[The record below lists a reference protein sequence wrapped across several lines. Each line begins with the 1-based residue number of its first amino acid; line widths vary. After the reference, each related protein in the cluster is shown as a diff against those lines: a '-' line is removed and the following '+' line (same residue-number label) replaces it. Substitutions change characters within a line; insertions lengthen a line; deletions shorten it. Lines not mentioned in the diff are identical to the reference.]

1 LYKLNEKNE
10 FIIENYQ
17 TTSAFSS
24 FLPGIVGLKGIPLWM
39 FYINRGQAISS
50 FGIENKDSAISEFL
64 PADKAYQHTPLQG
77 FRTFLK
83 VRREGETT
91 AFEPFSDPSEN
102 ATETMT
108 IGMNHLT
115 LNYKHHYENL
125 SLVVRYYSLPHAPI
139 GALVRTVN
147 IVNNSN
153 EAVSLEV
160 ADGLAAILPVGIAN
174 ADYKEISN
182 TLKSWFD
189 VKKVDN
195 SFNFYHLRG
204 STEDTVEVKEM
215 HSGNFYTSL
224 VKENEKVTP
233 ASIIYDRQLIFGKD
247 ETLRKADHFNQ
258 NAVSEINKQNQVST
272 NRVSAGFTLWQGEL
286 LPGKSVE
293 LMTLVGYGKD
303 EDTVSKYLSQHLNE
317 DTVKQAFIT
326 AQGLTDELT
335 DVIQTSTASTKFDQY
350 ARQSYLDNGLR
361 GGFPTIHTYKDKQQ
375 AYYVYSRKHG
385 DLERD
390 YNFFSTSPTYYSQ
403 GNGNYRD
410 INQNRRMDV
419 YFTTEV
425 EDANIRHFMELIQL
439 DGYNPLVIKKVLFTF
454 NGTDTDIAPFLKETE
469 QKKMLLSF
477 FDKPFEP
484 GELLR
489 FIEENTIDLTSSF
502 EELLAYVLFAS
513 SENLEADHGEGFWID
528 HWTYNID
535 LIESYLAIYPDK
547 KQTLLFERPYKYYQ
561 NKVCVQPRE
570 IKYVQKDNEYRQYN
584 ALDHKEGDISQWVEA
599 PNKTPI
605 TTNLYSKL
613 LLLATIKT
621 ATIAPFGYGIG
632 MEAGKPG
639 WNDSLNGLPSLF
651 GTSTSE
657 LFELKRLMTLIEQ
670 VDLEGCVYALPI
682 EASRFLEKLQEHLTL
697 MQDDDQAFW
706 EQTTR
711 LLEKYRAD
719 IYQDLSGE
727 MKVLNQE
734 AVEQLVHSLTKR
746 VDQAIEAVEKY
757 NGPALLPTYF
767 YFEKND
773 ETLKPHA
780 VTPFLEGLVK
790 KLKVTDSTKEAYN
803 IYQAV
808 KESEIYDRKLQMYKT
823 SGPLTNEPIELGRAK
838 FFTPG
843 WLENESVF
851 LHMTYKYLLA
861 LLKSGLYDAFYE
873 DLETML
879 IPNLDPNIY
888 GRSIL
893 ENSSFIASSANPDE
907 SIHGK
912 GFVARLSGSTVEF
925 LNMWV
930 QMFIGERPFTYDK
943 DKKQLSFQLLPALH
957 KELFKEDGT
966 VQFTL
971 LGEIKVTY
979 SNAKMQ
985 HTYGEKGVKPIRYS
999 IRYADDQVKVIEGD
1013 RILNQE
1019 AIDIRNKTVKS
1030 MHVTLG

>member
-1 LYKLNEKNE
+1 MYKLNEKNE
-10 FIIENYQ
+10 CIIENFQ
-17 TTSAFSS
+17 NTSAFSS
-24 FLPGIVGLKGIPLWM
+24 FLPGIVGLKGIPLWT

-83 VRREGETT
+83 VTRKGKTT
-91 AFEPFSDPSEN
+91 ALEPFSDPSEN

-108 IGMNHLT
+108 IGMNHLELT
-115 LNYKHHYENL
+115 YRNHDEKL
-125 SLVVRYYSLPHAPI
+125 SIQVRYYSLPHAPI
-139 GALVRTVN
+139 GALVRTVSITN
-147 IVNNSN
+147 DNDHAVIL
-153 EAVSLEV
+153 EA
-160 ADGLAAILPVGIAN
+160 ADGLAAIFPAGIEN
-174 ADYKEISN
+174 AAYKELGN

-195 SFNFYHLRG
+195 LFNFYHLRG
-204 STEDTVEVKEM
+204 STADTEAVTEM
-215 HSGNFYTSL
+215 HSGNFYASL
-224 VKENEKVTP
+224 VKENEQASP
-233 ASIIYDRQLIFGKD
+233 ATIIFDRQLIFGND
-247 ETLRKADHFNQ
+247 ETLRKAQHFNQ
-258 NAVSEINKQNQVST
+258 NPVSEISKQNQVST
-272 NRVSAGFTLWQGEL
+272 NRVSAGFTLWEGEL
-286 LPGKSVE
+286 SPGQSVE

-303 EDTVSKYLSQHLNE
+303 VATVSAYLSQHFNE
-317 DTVKQAFIT
+317 DTVKQAFVT
-326 AQGLTDELT
+326 AQTLTDELT
-335 DVIQTSTASTKFDQY
+335 DVIQTGTANAKFDQY

-361 GGFPTIHTYKDKQQ
+361 GGFPTIHTHKDKRQT
-375 AYYVYSRKHG
+375 YYVYSRKHG

-410 INQNRRMDV
+410 INQNRRMDI
-419 YFTTEV
+419 YFTPEV
-425 EDANIRHFMELIQL
+425 EAANIHHFMELIQL

-454 NGTDTDIAPFLKETE
+454 NGPDTDIVPFLKDAGQLE
-469 QKKMLLSF
+469 MLLSF
-477 FDKPFEP
+477 FEKPFEP

-489 FIEENTIDLTSSF
+489 FVEENDVALTSSF
-502 EELLAYVLFAS
+502 EELLAYVLCAS

-528 HWTYNID
+528 HWTYNLD

-547 KQTLLFERPYKYYQ
+547 QADLLFERPYKYYQ
-561 NKVCVQPRE
+561 NKAFVQPRSK
-570 IKYVQKDNEYRQYN
+570 KYVQKDNKYRQYH
-584 ALDHKEGDISQWVEA
+584 AIRHEEELGQWVEA
-599 PNKTPI
+599 LNQDPLMTD
-605 TTNLYSKL
+605 LYSKL
-613 LLLATIKT
+613 LLLAATKA
-621 ATIAPFGYGIG
+621 ATIAPFGYGIA

-639 WNDSLNGLPSLF
+639 WNDALNGLPGLF
-651 GTSTSE
+651 GSGTSE
-657 LFELKRLMTLIEQ
+657 LFELKRLLAFIGQ
-670 VDLEGCVYALPI
+670 VDQMGSVQSLPI
-682 EASRFLEKLQEHLTL
+682 EVVQFLQGLHKQLTC
-697 MQDDDQAFW
+697 MQADDQAFW
-706 EQTTR
+706 EKTTS
-711 LLEKYRAD
+711 LLEKYRES
-719 IYQDLSGE
+719 IYQNLSGE
-727 MKVLNQE
+727 SASFSQAE
-734 AVEQLVHSLTKR
+734 SQCLVHELAKR
-746 VDQAIEAVEKY
+746 VDRAIEAVENY
-757 NGPALLPTYF
+757 NGQALLPTYF
-767 YFEKND
+767 YFEKIG
-773 ETLKPHA
+773 ETLTPHA

-790 KLKVTDSTKEAYN
+790 KLKVTDSTEEAQK

-808 KESEIYDRKLQMYKT
+808 RESEIYDRKLQMYKT

-861 LLKSGLYDAFYE
+861 LLKSGLYEAFYE

-930 QMFIGERPFTYDK
+930 RMFIGESPFTYDK
-943 DKKQLSFQLLPALH
+943 DTKQLSFQLSPALH
-957 KELFKEDGT
+957 KTLFREDGT

-971 LGEIKVTY
+971 LGEIQVTY
-979 SNAKMQ
+979 SNTKRQ
-985 HTYGEKGVKPIRYS
+985 HTYGQKGVKPIRYS
-999 IRYADDQVKVIEGD
+999 LQYEDDHVNVIEGN
-1013 RILNQE
+1013 RITDQE
-1019 AIDIRNKTVKS
+1019 ARDIRNKHVKS

>member
-1 LYKLNEKNE
+1 MYKLNEKNE
-10 FIIENYQ
+10 CIIENYQ

-24 FLPGIVGLKGIPLWM
+24 FLPGIVGLKGIPLWT

-64 PADKAYQHTPLQG
+64 PADKAYQNTPLQG

-83 VRREGETT
+83 VTNKGETT
-91 AFEPFSDPSEN
+91 AFEPFSEPSEN
-102 ATETMT
+102 VTETMT
-108 IGMNHLT
+108 IGMNHLELT
-115 LNYKHHYENL
+115 YRHHVEKL
-125 SLVVRYYSLPHAPI
+125 SIHVRYYSLPHAPI
-139 GALVRTVN
+139 GALVRTVTITN
-147 IVNNSN
+147 DN
-153 EAVSLEV
+153 EQAVSLEV
-160 ADGLAAILPVGIAN
+160 ADGLAAILPAGVEN
-174 ADYKEISN
+174 AVYKELGN

-195 SFNFYHLRG
+195 LFNFYHLRG
-204 STEDTVEVKEM
+204 STADTEDVKEM
-215 HSGNFYTSL
+215 HSGNFYASL
-224 VKENEKVTP
+224 VKENEQASP
-233 ASIIYDRQLIFGKD
+233 ATIIFDRQLIFGND
-247 ETLRKADHFNQ
+247 ETLRKAQHFNQ
-258 NAVSEINKQNQVST
+258 NPVSEIIMQNQVST

-286 LPGKSVE
+286 STGQSVE

-303 EDTVSKYLSQHLNE
+303 EATILAYLSRHFNE
-317 DTVKQAFIT
+317 DTVRRALVT
-326 AQGLTDELT
+326 AQALTDDLT
-335 DVIQTSTASTKFDQY
+335 DVVQTSTANAKFDQY

-361 GGFPTIHTYKDKQQ
+361 GGFPTIHTHKDKRQT
-375 AYYVYSRKHG
+375 YYVYSRKHG

-410 INQNRRMDV
+410 INQNRRMDI
-419 YFTTEV
+419 YFTPEV
-425 EDANIRHFMELIQL
+425 EAANIHHFMELIQL

-454 NGTDTDIAPFLKETE
+454 KGTGTDIAPFLKDAG
-469 QKKMLLSF
+469 QGKRLLAF
-477 FDKPFEP
+477 FEKSFEP

-489 FIEENTIDLTSSF
+489 FVEENDIALTGSF
-502 EELLAYVLFAS
+502 EELLAYILCVS

-528 HWTYNID
+528 HWTYNLD

-547 KQTLLFERPYKYYQ
+547 QEDLLFEHPYKYYQ
-561 NKVCVQPRE
+561 NKAFVQPRSK
-570 IKYVQKDNEYRQYN
+570 KYVQKDNKYRQYHAIRHQEDEN
-584 ALDHKEGDISQWVEA
+584 GQWVEA
-599 PNKTPI
+599 PNQEPL
-605 TTNLYSKL
+605 TTTLYSKL
-613 LLLATIKT
+613 LLLAATKA
-621 ATIAPFGYGIG
+621 ATIAPFGYGIA

-639 WNDSLNGLPSLF
+639 WNDALNGLPGLF
-651 GTSTSE
+651 GSGTSE
-657 LFELKRLMTLIEQ
+657 LFELKRLLTFIGQ
-670 VDLEGCVYALPI
+670 VDPSGSVQSLPS
-682 EASRFLEKLQEHLTL
+682 EAVQFLQELHEQLTF
-697 MQDDDQAFW
+697 MQADDQAFW
-706 EQTTR
+706 EQTTSI
-711 LLEKYRAD
+711 LETYREA
-719 IYQDLSGE
+719 IYRNLSGE
-727 MKVLNQE
+727 MASFSQE
-734 AVEQLVHSLTKR
+734 ASRSLIQELAKR
-746 VDQAIEAVEKY
+746 VDQAIEAVGNY
-757 NGPALLPTYF
+757 NGQALLPTYF
-767 YFEKND
+767 YFEKKG
-773 ETLKPHA
+773 ETLTPHA

-790 KLKVTDSTKEAYN
+790 KLKVTDSTIEAQK

-808 KESEIYDRKLQMYKT
+808 RESEIYDRKLQMYKT

-873 DLETML
+873 DLATML

-930 QMFIGERPFTYDK
+930 RMFIGEKPFTYDK
-943 DKKQLSFQLLPALH
+943 ETKQLSFQLSPALH
-957 KELFKEDGT
+957 KDMFKEDGT

-971 LGEIKVTY
+971 LGEIPVTY
-979 SNAKMQ
+979 SNAEKQ
-985 HTYGEKGVKPIRYS
+985 HTYGQKGVKPIRYS
-999 IRYADDQVKVIEGD
+999 LQYADDHVKVIEGN
-1013 RILNQE
+1013 RITDQE
-1019 AIDIRNKTVKS
+1019 ARDIRNKHVKS